1 MSVVETKYEHI
12 IVDAKK
18 GPIIAGT
25 TMTVL
30 ELVLDKIAFG
40 WSPEELQFQHPQLT
54 LGQVYSALAYYSD
67 HQEELDREIEKQLEE
82 VDALKKSAKS
92 TPLLDRLKAKKLL

>member
-67 HQEELDREIEKQLEE
+67 HQEELDREIEKQLEK